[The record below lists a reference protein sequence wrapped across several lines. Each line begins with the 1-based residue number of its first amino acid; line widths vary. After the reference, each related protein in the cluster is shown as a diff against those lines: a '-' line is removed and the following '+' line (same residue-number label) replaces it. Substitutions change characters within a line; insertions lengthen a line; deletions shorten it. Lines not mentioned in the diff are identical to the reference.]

1 MTVPDPSPSVE
12 EIQADYRRMVVA
24 WAEARDNPP
33 LANKLFKLHHV
44 FYKRIRDLKA
54 GRKAVVH
61 LLGDPE
67 DAVRLLAATHSL
79 GWAREEAVETL
90 EELEKLS
97 NLYAVDAKYTLK
109 AFRDGT
115 LNLDW

>member
-1 MTVPDPSPSVE
+1 MTVPGRADEVE
-12 EIQADYRRMVVA
+12 ELRAQYRRMVID
-24 WAEARDNPP
+24 WAEARDDPP
-33 LANKLFKLHHV
+33 LANRLFKKHHS
-44 FYKRIRDLKA
+44 FYKGIRNSSD
-54 GRKAVVH
+54 GQTAVVQ

-67 DAVRLLAATHSL
+67 DSVRLMAATHSL
-79 GWAREEAVETL
+79 GWAREEAVRTL
-90 EELEKLS
+90 EELEQLS